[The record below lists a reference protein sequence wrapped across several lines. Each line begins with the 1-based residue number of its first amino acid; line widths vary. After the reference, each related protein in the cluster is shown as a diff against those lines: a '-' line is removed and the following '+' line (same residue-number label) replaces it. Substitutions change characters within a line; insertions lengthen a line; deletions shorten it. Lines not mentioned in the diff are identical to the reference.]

1 MSLQNFYF
9 LPLKIKFQMF
19 RKKELKNLILDEFFI
34 VYGNVF
40 IYYKEAFKYVIRN
53 NYEFLRCNNKFC
65 KLYRK
70 QIGLWKHSIFLST
83 KI

>member
-1 MSLQNFYF
+1 M
-9 LPLKIKFQMF
+9 KFQMF
-19 RKKELKNLILDEFFI
+19 RKKELKCLILNKFYK
-34 VYGNVF
+34 VYGNVC
-40 IYYKEAFKYVIRN
+40 IYCKEAVKYVRRNKYVFIRYN
-53 NYEFLRCNNKFC
+53 NRFC